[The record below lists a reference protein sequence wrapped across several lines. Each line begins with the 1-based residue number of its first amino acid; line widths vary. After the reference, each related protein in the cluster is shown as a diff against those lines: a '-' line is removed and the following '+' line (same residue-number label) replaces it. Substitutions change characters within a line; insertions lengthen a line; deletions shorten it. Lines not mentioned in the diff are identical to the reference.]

1 MRQWRAL
8 LHRVAVSV
16 ISVLALTVVLGG
28 FAAIPAVQAASQVS
42 RAAPVPVI
50 PGRTATIPG
59 IPGGLDAVS
68 ATSATNAW
76 AAGTQTLA
84 SGHVGTLILHWNG
97 TTWSKV
103 ASPTPGSKYT
113 TLTGVSADSPADAW
127 AVGNY
132 GNATCTSST
141 NVILHW
147 NGTAWSQVASP
158 NPGAA
163 CNYLNGVTAISPTD
177 AWAVGQSCAVAINTC
192 STLILHWNGTAW
204 SKVASPSPGP
214 GGYYPLTAV
223 TADSPTDAW
232 ATGYYCTISSCATR
246 AMLFLHWNGTAW
258 SQVKTPNPGPGIYY
272 PSSVSADSPTDAWA
286 TGLYCTTTN
295 SCDVE
300 HTLILHWN
308 GTAWSKVASPR
319 PGPARNGLNG
329 VTAISPTDAWA
340 VGGYCAPHACPDSTT
355 LILHWNG
362 TAWSRVTSPD
372 PGAENGLGA
381 VSATTPSNVWAV
393 GFDDADALTLH
404 WNGTAWS
411 ETSG

>member
-84 SGHVGTLILHWNG
+84 SGHVGTL
-97 TTWSKV
+97 
-103 ASPTPGSKYT
+103 
-113 TLTGVSADSPADAW
+113 
-127 AVGNY
+127 
-132 GNATCTSST
+132 
-141 NVILHW
+141 
-147 NGTAWSQVASP
+147 
-158 NPGAA
+158 
-163 CNYLNGVTAISPTD
+163 
-177 AWAVGQSCAVAINTC
+177 
-192 STLILHWNGTAW
+192 
-204 SKVASPSPGP
+204 
-214 GGYYPLTAV
+214 
-223 TADSPTDAW
+223 
-232 ATGYYCTISSCATR
+232 
-246 AMLFLHWNGTAW
+246 FLHWNGTAW

-308 GTAWSKVASPR
+308 GTAWSKVASPS